1 MLFRIFANE
10 EESFGFEG
18 VPNYNSEISLLS
30 RLSGFNSQGNIFRG
44 SGKFVII
51 LNCCAKS
58 MISPHIC
65 LKLVQH
71 SLPPS
76 PHQPSRESSA
86 HAKRLKTFSG
96 DGNKH

>member
-18 VPNYNSEISLLS
+18 VPNYNSEVSLLS

-44 SGKFVII
+44 SGKFVI
-51 LNCCAKS
+51 LNS
-58 MISPHIC
+58 MISSHIC

-76 PHQPSRESSA
+76 PHQPKRESSA
-86 HAKRLKTFSG
+86 QAKRLKTFSG
-96 DGNKH
+96 DGNNH